1 MQSVEE
7 WVGDQRIAVFP
18 LDAIKDAAIGVDASH
33 YLTLKL
39 NREYTAHEPLLGA
52 LGGLPFGLKHA
63 IETELR
69 ELKAHQISLVFVF
82 NGLDF
87 GRSDYAAR
95 SSEAARLAHRT
106 SWDFYDQGNADEV
119 VKAFTRAG

>member
-7 WVGDQRIAVFP
+7 WVGEHRIANFP
-18 LDAIKDAAIGVDASH
+18 LDSIKDAAIGVDASH

-39 NREYTAHEPLLGA
+39 NRENTAHEPLLGA

-63 IETELR
+63 IELELR
-69 ELKAHQISLVFVF
+69 DLKAHKISLVFVF
-82 NGLDF
+82 NGLEF
-87 GRSDYAAR
+87 GKTEYTAR